1 MKNVLS
7 RLASNSIV
15 SDQEV
20 EHMWKTGGSLLHLTL
35 SSIDNTEDTTAIEV
49 INNNPSQL
57 VCVVLSYTIDSAS
70 PC

>member
-20 EHMWKTGGSLLHLTL
+20 ETMWETGGSLLHLTL
-35 SSIDNTEDTTAIEV
+35 SSIDNTKDTTAIEV

-57 VCVVLSYTIDSAS
+57 VCVLSYTIGSAF